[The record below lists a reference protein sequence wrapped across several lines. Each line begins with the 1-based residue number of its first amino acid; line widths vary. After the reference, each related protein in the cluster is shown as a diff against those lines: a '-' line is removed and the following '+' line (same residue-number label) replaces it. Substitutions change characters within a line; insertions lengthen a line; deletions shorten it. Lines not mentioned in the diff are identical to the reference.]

1 MIIQLNRSSDAISE
15 TQPAFTLT
23 GEEEYK
29 LKITSDFLRCIEH
42 YHLLEDK
49 AEYDYYLDDPNGGN
63 SNALPG
69 NILRMLNVDV
79 SGVPSSAHGFNHKMA
94 TKFFE

>member
-1 MIIQLNRSSDAISE
+1 MIIQLNRSSDAISK
-15 TQPAFTLT
+15 TQLAFTLT
-23 GEEEYK
+23 GEKEYK
-29 LKITSDFLRCIEH
+29 LKITSDFLRSIEH

-49 AEYDYYLDDPNGGN
+49 AEYDYLLDNPNGGN

-69 NILRMLNVDV
+69 NILRMLNVNV
-79 SGVPSSAHGFNHKMA
+79 SGVPPSAHGFYHKMA